1 MFSLFDNLT
10 LLLIYEQYEIN
21 VNETKQKQS
30 YEKVQTLEIGM
41 LFS

>member
-1 MFSLFDNLT
+1 MKPNK
-10 LLLIYEQYEIN
+10 N
-21 VNETKQKQS
+21 KS